1 MPLIKAV
8 VFDLDGTIV
17 SFNIDYKAVRAEV
30 RSFLVKNGM
39 PASVL
44 SLNESIFEML
54 RKTEIFMKNSGK
66 SEKAFNEIRSG
77 VLSIAETHEL
87 EAAKNTKLHLGVTE
101 VLRSLKNMNLKMAI
115 CTVNCEKSAQYVLK
129 RFGISHFFNAVVSRD
144 NVKEVKPHVEHIQAV
159 LKALNTFPHETL
171 VVGDSSADMKCAKEV
186 KAVAVGLTSGTSTLK
201 ELRDAGANYIITS
214 ITDLPTL
221 IEKINKA

>member
-30 RSFLVKNGM
+30 RSFLVKNGV

-44 SLNESIFEML
+44 SLNDGIFEML
-54 RKTEIFMKNSGK
+54 RKVEIFMKNSGK
-66 SEKAFNEIRSG
+66 SEKAFKEIRCS
-77 VLSIAETHEL
+77 VLSIAEKHEL
-87 EAAKNTKLHLGVTE
+87 EAAKNTKLHLGVKE
-101 VLRSLKNMNLKMAI
+101 VLVSLKNMNLKMGI

-129 RFGISHFFNAVVSRD
+129 RFGIDHFFDAVVSRD
-144 NVKEVKPHVEHIQAV
+144 NVKEVKPDVEHIKAV
-159 LKALNTFPHETL
+159 LRALNIAPHETI
-171 VVGDSSADMKCAKEV
+171 VVGDSPADMKCAREV
-186 KAVAVGLTSGTSTLK
+186 KAVAVGLTTGISTPKELK
-201 ELRDAGANYIITS
+201 EAGANYIITS

-221 IEKINKA
+221 IEQVNKA